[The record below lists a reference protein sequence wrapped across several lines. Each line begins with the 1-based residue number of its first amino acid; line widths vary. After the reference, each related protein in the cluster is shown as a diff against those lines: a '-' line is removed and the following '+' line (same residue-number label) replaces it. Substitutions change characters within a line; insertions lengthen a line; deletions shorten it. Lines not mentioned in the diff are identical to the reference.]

1 MSRLPLRPPALRR
14 AWLFVPGADA
24 ASHAQALASGADAI
38 VADLEEM
45 TAAADRPS
53 ARALIISMLRE
64 AERRGLI
71 GAVRINKLENDGH
84 ADLQGIMSGAPRA
97 VFLPHAESPAQL
109 IALDKAIASLERT
122 HGIQQ
127 GTTEIVPTIESAKGL
142 AALGALLKSSP
153 RIRCCML
160 AVEDLAAN
168 LGARRTPRGQELLH
182 ARSRF
187 LIECIAADC
196 VPIDLPCT
204 YRSATVLADDLDIS
218 TQLGF
223 TSKCAVFAGQVDAIN
238 RALTPSDDDATAAG
252 GLIAAYEAQMSG
264 RPIDA
269 APWIDAPDKNNATRL
284 LKRHAAIRTFDE
296 AIEAVQTGNPRY

>member
-1 MSRLPLRPPALRR
+1 MGPRTLPLRPPALRR

-24 ASHAQALASGADAI
+24 ASHAQALTSGADAI

-53 ARALIISMLRE
+53 ARALIVSMLRE
-64 AERRGLI
+64 SERRGAI

-109 IALDKAIASLERT
+109 AALDEALAGLEGI
-122 HGIQQ
+122 HGIEV

-142 AALGALLKSSP
+142 VALGAILKSSP
-153 RIRCCML
+153 RILCCML

-168 LGARRTPRGQELLH
+168 LNAHRTPGGKELLY

-187 LIECIAADC
+187 LIECIAADSC
-196 VPIDLPCT
+196 RSTCRAHIAPRLCSRATSTNRLSLASP
-204 YRSATVLADDLDIS
+204 RSARCSL
-218 TQLGF
+218 
-223 TSKCAVFAGQVDAIN
+223 N
-238 RALTPSDDDATAAG
+238 RS
-252 GLIAAYEAQMSG
+252 M
-264 RPIDA
+264 
-269 APWIDAPDKNNATRL
+269 
-284 LKRHAAIRTFDE
+284 
-296 AIEAVQTGNPRY
+296 